1 MAFKKLES
9 WVLGSI
15 TVLLSRF
22 SLKIPKKNQIYF
34 RPIKLFVH
42 SRSKNTAKMASKQK
56 KPIPHKGT
64 PSHKNNVVYFDYSDF
79 KNRHSSKFLFVAA
92 VAALLFAV
100 SLFKNI
106 AYPLFWAD
114 ESMTAMGSARVLQFG
129 YPKVHDGKNI
139 FYDLKYSNDTLG
151 INGEDD
157 AYIGG
162 TNWGHYYYGTIG
174 YKLAEK
180 ADDLYEKTAVYRST
194 FALAGLLGLML
205 LAIFLSRLF
214 ADTFTRYAFIS
225 LFFLLEL
232 SCISLVIL
240 LKEVRYY
247 ALVMLLL
254 GVILGLYA
262 RFRFYKP
269 SNSVV
274 YVAVQS
280 VALWLLFMTFAPAFF
295 ITVMCLGISEV
306 VVGLHQWT
314 TSNLTAAIKKS
325 VPGVLPSAI
334 ALVFVYPLLSYFK
347 TFEISKAL
355 SDYNEFNSKMYWE
368 HVYYVVNYFKKFE
381 LLWLAIALKSWTWLH
396 AKAFF
401 REKNMLFRAS
411 TFLSLFVVVYILAI
425 AKIPNII
432 YTRYIIYLQP
442 IVSAIILIDLFTL
455 IKHYSRTSTRL
466 LSAKMLAPALVFSG
480 FFAYSV
486 SKNLPYLK
494 GHIFEMTHPYK
505 GPLDYTI
512 PYIKAQYPASDTL
525 IIATNYEETSYMYY
539 LNSKVTVG
547 YVGNNLRE
555 DSLTQPHIIAYRKWW
570 GNYVDV
576 FNGFTS
582 KAPYEPVKF
591 PIKGSPVNN
600 IPEFNLMPPLVHQF
614 EELPAANDKDATYLF
629 IRKQ

>member
-1 MAFKKLES
+1 MARKQERNKP
-9 WVLGSI
+9 VQKAA
-15 TVLLSRF
+15 T
-22 SLKIPKKNQIYF
+22 NQ
-34 RPIKLFVH
+34 K
-42 SRSKNTAKMASKQK
+42 S
-56 KPIPHKGT
+56 
-64 PSHKNNVVYFDYSDF
+64 NVAYFDFTDF
-79 KNRHSSKFLFVAA
+79 KNKHANKFLFVAA
-92 VAALLFAV
+92 LLTLLFAV

-114 ESMTAMGSARVLQFG
+114 ESMTAMGSERVIQFG
-129 YPKVHDGKNI
+129 YPKVHDGKNM
-139 FYDLKYSNDTLG
+139 FYDLKYTNDTLG
-151 INGEDD
+151 INTKDD

-162 TNWGHYYYGTIG
+162 TNWGHYYYGVIG
-174 YKLAEK
+174 YQLAEK
-180 ADDLYEKTAVYRST
+180 TDDLYEKTGIYRST
-194 FALAGLLGLML
+194 FALAGILGLLL
-205 LAIFLSRLF
+205 LAVFLSRLF
-214 ADTFTRYAFIS
+214 ADAFTRYAFIS

-232 SCISLVIL
+232 SCISLVML

-254 GVILGLYA
+254 GVILGYYA

-269 SNSVV
+269 SNRVV
-274 YVAVQS
+274 FVAVQS

-295 ITVMCLGISEV
+295 ITVMCLGISEA

-314 TSNLTAAIKKS
+314 TSNFSAAVKKS
-325 VPGVLPSAI
+325 VPGALPLAI
-334 ALVFVYPLLSYFK
+334 SLVFVYPLLSYFQ

-355 SDYNEFNSKMYWE
+355 SDYNGFNPTMYWE

-396 AKAFF
+396 AKTFF
-401 REKNMLFRAS
+401 TEKNMLFRAS
-411 TFLSLFVVVYILAI
+411 TFLSLFVIVYILAI

-442 IVSAIILIDLFTL
+442 ILSAVILIDLFTL

-466 LSAKMLAPALVFSG
+466 FSAKILAPVLVFFG
-480 FFAYSV
+480 FFGFSV

-494 GHIFEMTHPYK
+494 GHLFEMTHPYK

-512 PYIKAQYPASDTL
+512 PYIKAQYPSSDTL
-525 IIATNYEETSYMYY
+525 TIATNYEETSYMYY
-539 LNSKVTVG
+539 LKSKVTVG
-547 YVGNNLRE
+547 YVGNNLQE

-570 GNYVDV
+570 GNHVDI
-576 FNGFTS
+576 FNGFAR
-582 KAPYEPVKF
+582 KAAYEPVKF
-591 PIKGSPVNN
+591 PIKDSPVNN

-614 EELPAANDKDATYLF
+614 KEIPAASDKEATLLF